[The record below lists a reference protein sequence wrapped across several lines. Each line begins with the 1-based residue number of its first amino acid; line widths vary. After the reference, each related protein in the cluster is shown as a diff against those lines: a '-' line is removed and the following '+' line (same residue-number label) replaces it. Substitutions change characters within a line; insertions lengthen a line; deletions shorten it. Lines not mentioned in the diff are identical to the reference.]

1 MSLFGLFGFQPP
13 QKKRNKHPLE
23 ETGKKKKQPNCGKTK
38 HIQKSLVQLKPS
50 FLFQNMF
57 MVLPGLHSG

>member
-13 QKKRNKHPLE
+13 KKK
-23 ETGKKKKQPNCGKTK
+23 ETNTLSRKRKKKKQPNCGKTK